1 MRREKQ
7 SNMPAADY
15 LFWIVIIALLYMWC
29 MRINAQGLMLNNG
42 GYSVYYDTL
51 LNCPRQVRWV
61 IRRADLAPRA
71 SRKAMAFRSDPRCPR
86 PRISSS
92 DYIRSGYQR
101 GHMCPAADRV
111 YNQEAMQETFL
122 LSNIAP
128 QVPALNNGCWKKTE
142 ETARMWAKKFGR
154 VAVGAATIFL
164 PEDTLFIGHHRAAV
178 PHLFLKVIW
187 VPDGSGIYK
196 IWIFTNK

>member
-1 MRREKQ
+1 MGEKKQ
-7 SNMPAADY
+7 SNMPTVDF
-15 LFWIVIIALLYMWC
+15 LFWLAIILLLYVWS
-29 MRINAQGLMLNNG
+29 MRINAQGLTLNNN

-71 SRKAMAFRSDPRCPR
+71 SRKAMAFRSDHRCPR

-92 DYIRSGYQR
+92 DYNNSGYQR
-101 GHMCPAADRV
+101 GHMCPAADRTFSH
-111 YNQEAMQETFL
+111 EAMRETFL

-128 QVPALNNGCWKKTE
+128 QVPALNMGTWKVTE

-154 VAVGAATIFL
+154 VNVGAAAIFL
-164 PEDTLFIGHHRAAV
+164 PEDTLYIGQHRAAV

>member
-1 MRREKQ
+1 MQGKKRSKI
-7 SNMPAADY
+7 PVADIIFWLAIIIILY
-15 LFWIVIIALLYMWC
+15 LWS
-29 MRINAQGLMLNNG
+29 MRINAQGLMLNND

-71 SRKAMAFRSDPRCPR
+71 SRQAMAFRSDPRCPR
-86 PRISSS
+86 PRVSSS

-101 GHMCPAADRV
+101 GHMCPAGDRTYSQKAV
-111 YNQEAMQETFL
+111 KETFL

-128 QVPALNNGCWKKTE
+128 QVPHLNMGAWRIAE
-142 ETARMWAKKFGR
+142 ETARTWARRYGR
-154 VAVGAATIFL
+154 VNVGAAAIFL
-164 PEDTLFIGHHRAAV
+164 PEDTTFIGRHRVAV
-178 PHLFLKVIW
+178 PHLFLKIIW
-187 VPDGSGIYK
+187 VPDCIGLWK

>member
-1 MRREKQ
+1 MQGKKQ
-7 SNMPAADY
+7 SKIPVADII
-15 LFWIVIIALLYMWC
+15 FWLAIIILLYLWS

-61 IRRADLAPRA
+61 IRKADLAPRA
-71 SRKAMAFRSDPRCPR
+71 TRQAMAFRSDPRCPR
-86 PRISSS
+86 PRVSSS

-111 YNQEAMQETFL
+111 YSQKAIKETFL

-128 QVPALNNGCWKKTE
+128 QVPHLNMGAWKNAE
-142 ETARMWAKKFGR
+142 ETARTWARKFGR
-154 VAVGAATIFL
+154 VDVGAAAIFL
-164 PEDTLFIGHHRAAV
+164 PEDTTYIGRHRAAV
-178 PHLFLKVIW
+178 PHLFMKVIW

>member
-1 MRREKQ
+1 MGEKKQ
-7 SNMPAADY
+7 SNMPAVDF
-15 LFWIVIIALLYMWC
+15 LFWLAIILLLYVWS
-29 MRINAQGLMLNNG
+29 MRINAQGLTLNNN

-61 IRRADLAPRA
+61 IRRADLASRA

-92 DYIRSGYQR
+92 DYNNSGYQR
-101 GHMCPAADRV
+101 GHMCPAADKSYSR
-111 YNQEAMQETFL
+111 EAMRETFL

-128 QVPALNNGCWKKTE
+128 QVPALNMGTWKITE

-154 VAVGAATIFL
+154 VNVGAAAIFI
-164 PEDTLFIGHHRAAV
+164 PEDTLFIGKHRAAV

-187 VPDGSGIYK
+187 VPDGSGLYK

>member
-1 MRREKQ
+1 MQGKKRSRI
-7 SNMPAADY
+7 PVADIIFWLAIIIILY
-15 LFWIVIIALLYMWC
+15 LWS
-29 MRINAQGLMLNNG
+29 MRINAQGLMLIND
-42 GYSVYYDTL
+42 GYTVYYDTL

-71 SRKAMAFRSDPRCPR
+71 SRQAMAFRSDPRCPR
-86 PRISSS
+86 PRVSSS

-101 GHMCPAADRV
+101 GHMCPAGDRT
-111 YNQEAMQETFL
+111 YSQKAIKETFL

-128 QVPALNNGCWKKTE
+128 QVPHLNMGAWKIAE
-142 ETARMWAKKFGR
+142 ETARTWARKFGR
-154 VAVGAATIFL
+154 VAVGAASIFL
-164 PEDTLFIGHHRAAV
+164 PEDTMFIGKHRAAV
-178 PHLFLKVIW
+178 PHLFLKIIW

>member
-1 MRREKQ
+1 MQGKKR
-7 SNMPAADY
+7 NNIPAVDF
-15 LFWIVIIALLYMWC
+15 LFWLAIIILLYLWS
-29 MRINAQGLMLNNG
+29 MRINAQGLMLNND

-51 LNCPRQVRWV
+51 LNCPRQVHWV
-61 IRRADLAPRA
+61 IRKADLAPRA

-86 PRISSS
+86 PRVSSS

-101 GHMCPAADRV
+101 GHMCPAADRT
-111 YNQEAMQETFL
+111 YSQKALKETFL

-128 QVPALNNGCWKKTE
+128 QVPYLNMGAWKNAE
-142 ETARMWAKKFGR
+142 ETARTWARRYGR
-154 VAVGAATIFL
+154 VNVGAATIFL
-164 PEDTLFIGHHRAAV
+164 PEDTTFIGRHRAAV

-187 VPDGSGIYK
+187 VPDCIGLWK

>member
-1 MRREKQ
+1 MQGKKRSKI
-7 SNMPAADY
+7 PVADIIFWLANIIILY
-15 LFWIVIIALLYMWC
+15 LRTMS
-29 MRINAQGLMLNNG
+29 INAQGLMLNND

-71 SRKAMAFRSDPRCPR
+71 SRQAMAFRSDPRCPR
-86 PRISSS
+86 PRVSSS

-101 GHMCPAADRV
+101 GHMCPAGDRTYSQKAV
-111 YNQEAMQETFL
+111 KETFL

-128 QVPALNNGCWKKTE
+128 QVPHLNMGAWRIAE
-142 ETARMWAKKFGR
+142 ETARTWARRYGR
-154 VAVGAATIFL
+154 VNVGAAAIFL
-164 PEDTLFIGHHRAAV
+164 PEDTTFIGRHRVAV
-178 PHLFLKVIW
+178 PHLFLKIIW
-187 VPDGSGIYK
+187 VPDCIGLWK

>member
-1 MRREKQ
+1 MQGKKR
-7 SNMPAADY
+7 SNMPAIDF
-15 LFWIVIIALLYMWC
+15 LFWLAIIILLYIWS
-29 MRINAQGLMLNNG
+29 MRINAQGLMLNND

-71 SRKAMAFRSDPRCPR
+71 SRQAMAFRSDPRCPR
-86 PRISSS
+86 PRVSSS

-101 GHMCPAADRV
+101 GHMCPAGDRTYSQKAV
-111 YNQEAMQETFL
+111 KETFL

-128 QVPALNNGCWKKTE
+128 QVPHLNMGAWRIAE
-142 ETARMWAKKFGR
+142 ETARTWARRYGR
-154 VAVGAATIFL
+154 VNVGAAAIFL
-164 PEDTLFIGHHRAAV
+164 PEDTTFIGRHRVAV
-178 PHLFLKVIW
+178 PHLFLKIIW
-187 VPDGSGIYK
+187 VPDCIGLWK

>member
-1 MRREKQ
+1 MQGKKQ
-7 SNMPAADY
+7 SKIPAADIIFWLAIIIILY
-15 LFWIVIIALLYMWC
+15 LWS

-61 IRRADLAPRA
+61 IRKADLAPRA
-71 SRKAMAFRSDPRCPR
+71 TRQAMAFRSDPRCPR
-86 PRISSS
+86 PRVSSS

-101 GHMCPAADRV
+101 GHMCPAGDRT
-111 YNQEAMQETFL
+111 YSQKAIKETFL

-128 QVPALNNGCWKKTE
+128 QVPHLNMGAWKNAE
-142 ETARMWAKKFGR
+142 ETARTWARKFGR
-154 VAVGAATIFL
+154 VAVGAAAIFL
-164 PEDTLFIGHHRAAV
+164 PEDTMFIGKHRAAV
-178 PHLFLKVIW
+178 PHLFLKIIW